1 MAQVPEF
8 IEKHRDVYE
17 PSDDTFLF
25 LDALQDELE
34 YLRSIVS
41 PEVIVEIGYVSLTN
55 II

>member
-1 MAQVPEF
+1 MAGAVVPDL

-34 YLRSIVS
+34 FIQQIVQPS
-41 PEVIVEIGYVSLTN
+41 MVVELG
-55 II
+55 